1 MEDKGNLLNDCL
13 KLFSLNKIDRDIFSW
28 TGKNVG
34 WARVFGGQV
43 MAQTLIA
50 AYETIEKDHYAH
62 SFHSYFLRPGQMD
75 KPIIFTVD
83 RIRDGKS
90 FTTRT
95 EKAIQDGEAIFN
107 CSVSFQ
113 KREEGLSHQIPMPDL
128 PGPEGL
134 KNELEIREDIS
145 KDLTINKDDL
155 PLFLRKREVEMRP
168 IEIYDY
174 ANPKKSP
181 PYRHTWIRPDG
192 VMPDDEKIQQAFLL
206 YISDMG
212 LLAAANQPHG
222 RNFLTKNLQ
231 VASLDHA
238 MWFHQ
243 KLDFNDWV
251 LYAIDSPYSGNS
263 RGFCKGS
270 IYSRDGKLIAS
281 CTQEGLMRLW
291 PEDK

>member
-1 MEDKGNLLNDCL
+1 MEDKGNLLQNCL
-13 KLFSLNKIDRDIFSW
+13 NLFSLNKIDRDLFSW

-50 AYETIEKDHYAH
+50 AYETVEKDHFAH

-95 EKAIQDGEAIFN
+95 VKAIQDGEAIFN

-113 KREEGLSHQIPMPDL
+113 KREEGLSHQIPMPKL
-128 PGPEGL
+128 PGPDGL
-134 KNELEIREDIS
+134 KNELEIREGMS
-145 KDLTINKDDL
+145 KDLNIDKDDL

-168 IEIYDY
+168 IEIQDY
-174 ANPKKSP
+174 ANPVKTP
-181 PYRHTWIRPDG
+181 PYRNTWIRPDG
-192 VMPDDEKIQQAFLL
+192 QMPDDEKTQQAFLL

-212 LLAAANQPHG
+212 LLAAANNPHG
-222 RNFLTKNLQ
+222 RNFLSKNLQ

-270 IYSRDGKLIAS
+270 IYSKEGKLIAS
-281 CTQEGLMRLW
+281 CTQEGLIRLW
-291 PEDK
+291 PESK